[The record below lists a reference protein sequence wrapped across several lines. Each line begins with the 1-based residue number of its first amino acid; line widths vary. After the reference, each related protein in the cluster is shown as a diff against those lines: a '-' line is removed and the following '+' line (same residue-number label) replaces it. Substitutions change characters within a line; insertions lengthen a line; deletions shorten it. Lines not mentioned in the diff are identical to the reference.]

1 MKTYDKGE
9 QTMSEELSM
18 LDVMPESLDLDT
30 LLGLAAK
37 AEQEAGLSETVE
49 EVTETK
55 EVKKEKVET
64 KQEESKYEDNIS
76 EPHIS
81 VTNVELSK
89 ALSLSKAIAQS
100 GENSFESNVISLEV
114 NGEYVTIKLTD
125 NKRTVHKDIKLL
137 NTNNKICGMV
147 SFMTSTLD
155 KLVKVCDNVVSIVEF
170 NKDDKKTYAVRVHG
184 GDVYLDNIKINAEK
198 YKKVE
203 STVKLVDH
211 KKEAVQD
218 AIKRLYTY
226 AGQALRSGKVINFKD
241 NEIIAMPHNSVGKI
255 KVEDTFAAFKLNLI
269 DSRILY
275 TLLGEDSGKEVY
287 INRQG
292 NIFKGEQY
300 TFETE
305 SYPVNDDFLDVIFS
319 RMFSV
324 DGVSVDLGHLRKLVE
339 LSCKLD
345 SSTGNIR
352 LFYTR
357 AGRLIIRIMTK
368 RGESD
373 IVLDGLSNEKVTT
386 YKSIVEVNGQTLKN
400 VLSVFAG
407 ESSVVVKLSD
417 DGVAFNTEN
426 VSVMAI
432 GKVVEKVTE

>member
-1 MKTYDKGE
+1 
-9 QTMSEELSM
+9 MSEELSM
-18 LDVMPESLDLDT
+18 LDTMPESLDLDT

-37 AEQEAGLSETVE
+37 AEQEAYLEE
-49 EVTETK
+49 EVK
-55 EVKKEKVET
+55 EVKETEESKKEIKAEDKNESKT
-64 KQEESKYEDNIS
+64 ESKYEDNIK
-76 EPHIS
+76 ELHIS
-81 VTNVELSK
+81 VTNVELTK

-114 NGEYVTIKLTD
+114 NGEYVTVKLTD
-125 NKRTVHKDIKLL
+125 NKRTIHKNIKLL
-137 NTNNKICGMV
+137 NTAHKIDGMI

-155 KLVKVCDNVVSIVEF
+155 KLVRVCDNVVSIVEF
-170 NKDDKKTYAVRVHG
+170 KKEDKKSYAVRVHG
-184 GDVYLDNIKINAEK
+184 GDVYLDEIKINKDK
-198 YKKVE
+198 YKTIDNKVKI
-203 STVKLVDH
+203 TAH
-211 KKEAVQD
+211 KKDAIQD
-218 AIKRLYTY
+218 AIKRLYLY
-226 AGQALRSGKVINFKD
+226 AGQSLRSGKVINFKD
-241 NEIIAMPHNSVGKI
+241 SEIIAMPHNSVGKI
-255 KVEDTFAAFKLNLI
+255 KVEDTFTAFKLNLI

-275 TLLGEDSGKEVY
+275 TLVSEDSGKEVY

-324 DGVSVDLGHLRKLVE
+324 EGVKVDLGHLRKLVE

-373 IVLDGLSNEKVTT
+373 IILDGLSNEKVTT
-386 YKSIVEVNGQTLKN
+386 YKSIIEVNGQTLKN

-407 ESSVVVKLSD
+407 DSSVVVKLSD

-432 GKVVEKVTE
+432 GKVVDKVTE